1 MRLED
6 SPRIYDDEQVKVTFL
21 LPDKRE
27 RKQDRVGKRERKKTV
42 DVERQSERQQDR
54 WRRRKIDSEMK
65 GSKRK
70 SQSEMK
76 KGEER
81 HIHTRAGRR

>member
-42 DVERQSERQQDR
+42 DVERQSERQ
-54 WRRRKIDSEMK
+54 
-65 GSKRK
+65 
-70 SQSEMK
+70 
-76 KGEER
+76 
-81 HIHTRAGRR
+81 